1 MTTKTINFRTNP
13 EQMKRAHEA
22 RYALVNENTKPNYY
36 KRAGMPKVGNLQL
49 PFEVKK
55 NFEMLASSKL
65 RNLRNDYIVALVK
78 TGWTA
83 ISVARCA
90 GLSNEMVR
98 QILRKHIG
106 QEIPETLVLPEV
118 PTHEARASRSA
129 HYLPTPELL
138 ERLKKLQPFA
148 QLVRSN
154 SPKYRVEAE
163 EYSRLIWEA
172 HTEQKVTL
180 YRLGK
185 LLGVT
190 TSALAFRLVRYGYK
204 TTEHGD
210 TKVYKPIRQENR
222 AI

>member
-1 MTTKTINFRTNP
+1 MTITNFKTNP

-22 RYALVNENTKPNYY
+22 RYALGTNKETPRNYY
-36 KRAGMPKVGNLQL
+36 ARAGMPKVANVQL

-55 NFEMLASSKL
+55 NFEMLASSNL
-65 RNLRNDYIVALVK
+65 RNLRNDYIIALVNG
-78 TGWTA
+78 GWTA
-83 ISVARCA
+83 ISVSRCA

-98 QILRKHIG
+98 IILKNHKA
-106 QEIPETLVLPEV
+106 EPVPTTLVIPEV
-118 PTHEARASRSA
+118 PKHEPRGARIA
-129 HYLPTPELL
+129 HKLPTDDI
-138 ERLKKLQPFA
+138 LKQLKELQPLA
-148 QLVRSN
+148 QKVRSN
-154 SPKYRVEAE
+154 SPRYRKEAE
-163 EYSRLIWEA
+163 EYTRLLWEA
-172 HTEQKVTL
+172 HSEQGVTL

-210 TKVYKPIRQENR
+210 TKVYRAIIKANR